1 MEEYGVNSEFKEND
15 SQESQKVSPP
25 METGTGN
32 ENRSRERQPTRSEQC
47 LFLRGDS
54 RSRLPAEQTPGSIN
68 EGGELGYSLA
78 HAYVAALDNRAP
90 PEVYFNRN

>member
-1 MEEYGVNSEFKEND
+1 MER
-15 SQESQKVSPP
+15 
-25 METGTGN
+25 GTDN
-32 ENRSRERQPTRSEQC
+32 ENCSREKRPTGSEQC

-68 EGGELGYSLA
+68 EGSELGYFLA
-78 HAYVAALDNRAP
+78 HAYGAALDNRAP

>member
-1 MEEYGVNSEFKEND
+1 MGI
-15 SQESQKVSPP
+15 
-25 METGTGN
+25 TGLPLGSLLCDHIFTHLGLRIYQNPN
-32 ENRSRERQPTRSEQC
+32 ENRSREKRPAGSEQC

-54 RSRLPAEQTPGSIN
+54 RSCLPAEQTPGSIN

-78 HAYVAALDNRAP
+78 HAYGNALDTRAP